1 MSRRAIGAL
10 LVTGTAVAAAALLFG
25 AGYPTPIYDG
35 WGYYQLSMILRVH
48 GLGGFPAGIR
58 TYGYPFFTL
67 IATGFR
73 PFSPEGFRLVV
84 FLAQLAVYLGACA
97 LAARR
102 LERLT
107 GSAGIGLLAY
117 ALAALNPPLLAQATE
132 PLTDLVSAALILAA
146 VALAWRMPGA
156 PRPGAA
162 WRETLPS
169 FLCAGL
175 AVAVRPANLAAAA
188 GLAVAWAVRAVRW
201 REPRARGLVAAVL
214 VGLAVPLAPQMIA
227 RRAQTGA
234 FLPLVDSGLYR
245 DQAAW
250 GMRVLKYGTLVAD
263 GRTPFLVWTN
273 PLYRG
278 AATPGEF
285 AARDPLAY
293 AGTLL
298 MHGFAM
304 VDRDLPFTY
313 VTDLHPWYAR
323 PLAVANLLLLAFA
336 LVLLVAAGTRVVRR
350 VAKTPGSP
358 PIRTFD
364 EPAFAAL
371 SLVLVGGAYAAVYL
385 PVAVEARFGAPLQA
399 LAPAAIALGVAELR
413 GASSPGTRRAVF
425 AGAALLAAGGV
436 VLSARIDRQRSNPR
450 DLRGLWP
457 EVSGAS
463 ASPAPGPDPEKTPA
477 APRTER

>member
-10 LVTGTAVAAAALLFG
+10 LVTGTAVAAAVLLFG

-35 WGYYQLSMILRVH
+35 WGYYQLSMILRAH
-48 GLGGFPAGIR
+48 GLGSFPAGIR

-84 FLAQLAVYLGACA
+84 FLAQLAIYLGACA

-102 LERLT
+102 LARLT

-117 ALAALNPPLLAQATE
+117 ALAAVNPALLAQATE

-146 VALAWRMPGA
+146 AALAWRMPGA

-162 WRETLPS
+162 WRETFPS

-188 GLAVAWAVRAVRW
+188 GLAVAWAVRAARW
-201 REPRARGLVAAVL
+201 REPRVRGLAAAL
-214 VGLAVPLAPQMIA
+214 VGFAVPLAPQMLA

-263 GRTPFLVWTN
+263 GRTPFLVWAN

-278 AATPGEF
+278 AATPGAF
-285 AARDPLAY
+285 AGRDPLAY

-298 MHGFAM
+298 LHGFAM

-313 VTDLHPWYAR
+313 VTDLHAWYAR

-350 VAKTPGSP
+350 GR
-358 PIRTFD
+358 RTFD
-364 EPAFAAL
+364 EPAFAAVAL
-371 SLVLVGGAYAAVYL
+371 LLVGGAYAAVYL

-399 LAPAAIALGVAELR
+399 LAPAAIALGIAELC
-413 GASSPGTRRAVF
+413 GAPSPGTRRAVF

-436 VLSARIDRQRSNPR
+436 VLSAWIDRQRSNPP

-457 EVSGAS
+457 EISGAS
-463 ASPAPGPDPEKTPA
+463 ANPAPGPEPGQTPA
-477 APRTER
+477 AGVGR